1 MKKKTNHISE
11 LTKQLFFFLSF
22 LGGLD
27 VSSMKLNT
35 QDEGEVP
42 TRLNGFD
49 LREFICRCEE
59 DFSRHVK
66 QLVLDTILFS
76 FFFGKRKNWTL
87 PELVWLW
94 WACHFYSHLCIIG
107 VRTSLMCFP
116 WKKTIIIHLFLQ
128 AFGPMLEP
136 FKTAESKEREKK
148 NLLMLF
154 HM

>member
-27 VSSMKLNT
+27 FSSMKLNT

-76 FFFGKRKNWTL
+76 FFLAR
-87 PELVWLW
+87 ER
-94 WACHFYSHLCIIG
+94 IE
-107 VRTSLMCFP
+107 
-116 WKKTIIIHLFLQ
+116 LFLSLC
-128 AFGPMLEP
+128 GCD
-136 FKTAESKEREKK
+136 ERVIFIVTCVS
-148 NLLMLF
+148 LAYVPL
-154 HM
+154 